1 MASAD
6 DLSTRAHTGPDI
18 PEPRMQARGRACLV
32 QYSGG
37 SLGRRYYLDP
47 PSSTLG
53 RSSSATIMLLHESVS
68 REHARCTVMADH
80 VSVEDLGSANGTYV
94 NEERI
99 REPATLKDGDL
110 LRLGPLHF
118 KFFSRNSI
126 ESLFHDELYRQATMD
141 AGTQIFNKRYLLD
154 TLEAE
159 FQSSRVHGRPLSVIY
174 YDLDFFKKV
183 NDTRGHHCGDYV
195 LRESARVARSCLRKD
210 DTFGRYG
217 GEEFLVVLPNT
228 ALNVAA
234 ELAER
239 IRNALQAH
247 PFTFEDK
254 MLTQTVSMGVSQMR
268 PEFET
273 HEALLGDADRKLYQ
287 SKHGG
292 RNRVTA

>member
-195 LRESARVARSCLRKD
+195 LRESARVTRSCLRKD

-247 PFTFEDK
+247 PFTFEDQ

>member
-1 MASAD
+1 MCSS
-6 DLSTRAHTGPDI
+6 DL
-18 PEPRMQARGRACLV
+18 
-32 QYSGG
+32 
-37 SLGRRYYLDP
+37 
-47 PSSTLG
+47 
-53 RSSSATIMLLHESVS
+53 TIMLLHESVS
-68 REHARCTVMADH
+68 RQHARCTVMADQ

-154 TLEAE
+154 TLQAE

-195 LRESARVARSCLRKD
+195 LRESARVVKNCLRKD

-217 GEEFLVVLPNT
+217 GEEFLVILPDT
-228 ALNVAA
+228 ARNVAVVV
-234 ELAER
+234 AER
-239 IRNALQAH
+239 IRNALQAY

-254 MLTQTVSMGVSQMR
+254 MLSQIVSMGVSQMR

-273 HEALLGDADRKLYQ
+273 HEALLGDAGRKRYQ

>member
-1 MASAD
+1 MANAD
-6 DLSTRAHTGPDI
+6 DLSTRAHTGPDM
-18 PEPRMQARGRACLV
+18 PEPCMQARGRACLV

-53 RSSSATIMLLHESVS
+53 RSTSATIMLLHESVS
-68 REHARCTVMADH
+68 RQHARCTVMADQ

-154 TLEAE
+154 TLQAE

-195 LRESARVARSCLRKD
+195 LRESARVVKNCLRKD

-217 GEEFLVVLPNT
+217 GEEFLVILPDT
-228 ALNVAA
+228 ARNVAVVV
-234 ELAER
+234 AER
-239 IRNALQAH
+239 IRNALQAY

-254 MLTQTVSMGVSQMR
+254 MLSQTVSMGVSQMR

-273 HEALLGDADRKLYQ
+273 HEALLNDADRKLYQ
-287 SKHGG
+287 SKRGG